1 MLTPLRGPPLLLL
14 GLEPWPDA
22 SQGAG
27 RVITVEDWAEI
38 RRLHRA
44 EKMPIKAIVRHLGIS
59 RNTVREALRG
69 DAPPRYERA
78 PKGSIV
84 DAVEPEIRELL
95 KQFPTMPATVIA
107 ERIDWTNSIRVL
119 RDRVAE
125 LRPLFVPP
133 DPAQRT
139 FYRPGEW
146 GQFDLWQP
154 DVLIPLGFGQAAKLW
169 VVVGASGFSRFSGG
183 WMVPSRAAHDVLG
196 GHLEVLRQFGAI
208 PRRLV
213 WDQEGCIG
221 RRRGGVT
228 TLTAEF
234 QAFRGTL
241 GAAAV
246 ILNAA
251 DPEAKGIVER
261 NNDYYETS
269 FLPGRSF
276 ESVADFNTQFTGW
289 LRRANNRIHATTKV
303 RPSEAIYE
311 DRGAMLAFPPV
322 LPDVTLRFGTRLPR
336 DHYIRF
342 ETNDYSVNPRFV
354 GRRVEVR
361 VSLDTVVVTCDG
373 TVVAEHRRCLA
384 KHQVLLHPDHARVLR
399 AMRAESMLTN
409 AFAATVEERD
419 LSVYD
424 RAVG

>member
-1 MLTPLRGPPLLLL
+1 M
-14 GLEPWPDA
+14 
-22 SQGAG
+22 
-27 RVITVEDWAEI
+27 ITVEDWAEI

-44 EKMPIKAIVRHLGIS
+44 EKMPIKAIVRHLGVA
-59 RNTVREALRG
+59 RNTVRDALRSEE
-69 DAPPRYERA
+69 PPRYERA
-78 PKGSIV
+78 PRGSIV
-84 DAVEPEIRELL
+84 DAVEPEIRALL

-107 ERIDWTNSIRVL
+107 ERIGWENSIRVL

-139 FYRPGEW
+139 FYRPGEL

-154 DVLIPLGFGQAAKLW
+154 DVAIPVGFGQSAKLW

-183 WMVPSRAAHDVLG
+183 WMVPSRQAHDVLG
-196 GHLEVLRQFGAI
+196 GHLKVLRQFGAV

-221 RRRGGVT
+221 RRRRGET
-228 TLTAEF
+228 TLTTEF
-234 QAFRGTL
+234 SAFIGTL
-241 GAAAV
+241 GTGAV

-269 FLPGRSF
+269 FLPGRTF
-276 ESVADFNTQFTGW
+276 ESIDDFNAQFTAW
-289 LRRANNRIHATTKV
+289 LRRANNRVHATTRV
-303 RPSEAIYE
+303 RPAEAIYE
-311 DRGAMLAFPPV
+311 DRGSMLAFRPV
-322 LPDVTLRFGTRLPR
+322 LPDVSLRFGTRVPR
-336 DHYIRF
+336 DHYIRV

-361 VSLDTVVVTCDG
+361 VNLNTIVVTCDG
-373 TVVAEHRRCLA
+373 TVVAEHQRCLA
-384 KHQVLLHPDHARVLR
+384 RHQVILHPDHARTLR
-399 AMRAESMLTN
+399 AMRAE
-409 AFAATVEERD
+409 ATVTQALTASEVEQRD
-419 LSVYD
+419 LAVYD
-424 RAVG
+424 RVVGLD